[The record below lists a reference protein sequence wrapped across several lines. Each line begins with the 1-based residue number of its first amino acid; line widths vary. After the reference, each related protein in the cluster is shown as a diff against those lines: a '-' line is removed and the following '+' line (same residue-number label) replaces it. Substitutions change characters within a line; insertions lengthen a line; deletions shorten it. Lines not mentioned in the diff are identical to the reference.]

1 MSEAIRAIAL
11 QVVAQFDEI
20 VRPDGGSVS
29 LIALEDG
36 VLRVRYAPGRNEAC
50 ATCVM
55 EPDALAGMMKDVV
68 GTLAPSI
75 VDVRVDG
82 TAATRER

>member
-20 VRPDGGSVS
+20 VRPDGGSVV
-29 LIALEDG
+29 LVALEDG
-36 VLRVRYAPGRNEAC
+36 VLRVRYAPGTNEAC

-75 VDVRVDG
+75 VDVRVEG
-82 TAATRER
+82 AAA